1 MAIRTV
7 HLSRLWLRSLQ
18 KNPGYVPTA
27 FLISRNF
34 WNSGLLV

>member
-1 MAIRTV
+1 MAITTV
-7 HLSRLWLRSLQ
+7 HLLTTVATELT

-34 WNSGLLV
+34 